1 MTRWLLST
9 QCMSHIAKID
19 GHCLTE
25 SGDKAFSAYHVI
37 TSSMSHVT
45 RWMRYP
51 HPNSQRL

>member
-1 MTRWLLST
+1 MTRWLRST
-9 QCMSHIAKID
+9 QRMSHIAKIG